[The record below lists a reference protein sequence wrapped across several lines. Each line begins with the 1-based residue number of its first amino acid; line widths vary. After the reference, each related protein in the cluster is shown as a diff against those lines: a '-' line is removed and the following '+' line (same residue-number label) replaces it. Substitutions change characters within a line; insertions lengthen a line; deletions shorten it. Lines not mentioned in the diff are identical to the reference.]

1 MPGCYNTAGHFKN
14 IAAILSAK
22 SFQQSLNFFK
32 IFYGYYIKMSK
43 FAPELKK
50 SSNEISAMTNK
61 INIYRPFFILFA
73 LLLTF
78 SFPAFSQEENGTAA
92 AAEEAHHPEHS
103 EEPKSGKFNAGELI
117 IGHITDAHDWH
128 IAGHVSLPLP
138 VILYSK
144 ERGFTAFLSNKFEH
158 GHKTYNGYKVE
169 KNHIVAVNEMGEIN
183 AHEATVNEE
192 VTANLWDISITK
204 NVASMFVSLLLMLWM
219 FTSAAKAYKRNPGK
233 APKGMQSLLEP
244 LIIFVRDDI
253 AKSAI
258 GEKKYKRYMP
268 FLLTVFF
275 FIWINNLLG
284 LIPIIP
290 GGANLTGNIAIGM
303 TLAVVVFLITTFTA
317 NWNYWRHIIAMP
329 GVPVGVLFILT
340 PIEIFGMFLKPM
352 VLMIRLFANMLAG
365 HIIALSFFCLIF
377 IFAEMST
384 GLGWGVGIFSVAFT
398 IFMGMLELLVA
409 FLQAYVF
416 TLLAAMYFG
425 TAIEEH
431 HHEEAHH

>member
-1 MPGCYNTAGHFKN
+1 
-14 IAAILSAK
+14 
-22 SFQQSLNFFK
+22 
-32 IFYGYYIKMSK
+32 
-43 FAPELKK
+43 
-50 SSNEISAMTNK
+50 MTNK
-61 INIYRPFFILFA
+61 INIYKHFLLILSLFVS
-73 LLLTF
+73 F
-78 SFPAFSQEENGTAA
+78 SVFSQEENKTEEHETAA
-92 AAEEAHHPEHS
+92 TEEHHS
-103 EEPKSGKFNAGELI
+103 EKFNAGELI
-117 IGHITDAHDWH
+117 IEHITDAHEWH
-128 IAGHVSLPLP
+128 IAGHIAMPLP
-138 VILYSK
+138 IILYSSDK
-144 ERGFTAFLSNKFEH
+144 GLTVFSSSHLEH
-158 GHKTYNGYKVE
+158 GEVYNGYKLN
-169 KNHIVAVNEMGEIN
+169 KNEIAVVNEDGTTNE
-183 AHEATVNEE
+183 EAT
-192 VTANLWDISITK
+192 AKLWDISITK
-204 NVASMFVSLLLMLWM
+204 NVASMFVSILLMLWM
-219 FTSAAKAYKRNPGK
+219 FISAAKAYKRNPGK
-233 APKGMQSLLEP
+233 APKGMQGLLEP

-258 GEKKYKRYMP
+258 GEKKYKRYLP

-284 LIPIIP
+284 LIPFIP
-290 GGANLTGNIAIGM
+290 GGANLTGNIAVGM
-303 TLAVVVFLITTFTA
+303 TLAIVVFLITIVTA

-329 GVPVGVLFILT
+329 GVPIGVLVILT

-384 GLGWGVGIFSVAFT
+384 GLGYGVAVFSVAFT

-425 TAIEEH
+425 AAIEEH

>member
-1 MPGCYNTAGHFKN
+1 M
-14 IAAILSAK
+14 L
-22 SFQQSLNFFK
+22 K
-32 IFYGYYIKMSK
+32 IYT

-50 SSNEISAMTNK
+50 MNSKFVAMANK
-61 INIYRPFFILFA
+61 INIYKHFLLILSLFV
-73 LLLTF
+73 
-78 SFPAFSQEENGTAA
+78 SFTVSAQEENKSEQPNSESS
-92 AAEEAHHPEHS
+92 AEHKS
-103 EEPKSGKFNAGELI
+103 EKFNAGELI
-117 IGHITDAHDWH
+117 IDHIIDAHEWHVAGHIA
-128 IAGHVSLPLP
+128 LPLP
-138 VILYSK
+138 IILYSSDK
-144 ERGFTAFLSNKFEH
+144 GLSIFSSSHLE
-158 GHKTYNGYKVE
+158 GGEVYNGFKMV
-169 KNHIVAVNEMGEIN
+169 KNHIVAVNADGTTD
-183 AHEATVNEE
+183 EAA
-192 VTANLWDISITK
+192 TAKLWDVSITK
-204 NVASMFVSLLLMLWM
+204 NVASMFVSILLMFWM
-219 FTSAAKAYKRNPGK
+219 FLSTAKAYKNNPGK

-258 GEKKYKRYMP
+258 GEKKYKKYLP

-275 FIWINNLLG
+275 FIWINNLMG
-284 LIPIIP
+284 LVPFLP
-290 GGANLTGNIAIGM
+290 GGANLTGNIAVGM
-303 TLAVVVFLITTFTA
+303 TLAIIVFLITIVSA

-329 GVPVGVLFILT
+329 GVPIGVLVILT

-377 IFAEMST
+377 IFAEMNT
-384 GLGWGVGIFSVAFT
+384 GLGYGVAVFSVAFT

-425 TAIEEH
+425 SAIEEH